1 MPQSERL
8 IANQSQGDAMRI
20 NRLIVMLVAG
30 LVLLSACGADGD
42 ESSATSS
49 DSEVS
54 VPAEQS
60 SDDSGDLFV
69 TEPVPDGGSAFDPN
83 IAERQVITTGWVEVE
98 VDNVT
103 TASNQAISMAEAMGG
118 VLTGE
123 ETHLGLF
130 SSSTITLR
138 LPPGNLR
145 AVLDRLSEL
154 GAVRSQSITTD
165 DVTER
170 VVDLASREETMAT
183 SVDRLRGFLE
193 KAETVTDIAQLEG
206 QLAQREA
213 DLESLRGTLRTIE
226 GQVAMSTLTIT
237 FVAEESAPEIDEDD
251 ADSFMDVVGKSADAL
266 AATGLTIAF
275 ALGAIAVWVPMF
287 LVLWLVYRWLGP
299 RMARRRTNKLSPQHP
314 VPPVPLAT
322 DTASAD

>member
-1 MPQSERL
+1 MRTNRL
-8 IANQSQGDAMRI
+8 IA
-20 NRLIVMLVAG
+20 MLVAG
-30 LVLLSACGADGD
+30 LVLFSACGVNGD
-42 ESSATSS
+42 EDSATSS
-49 DSEVS
+49 DSPVS
-54 VPAEQS
+54 VPAEES
-60 SDDSGDLFV
+60 SADFAGDSEDVFA
-69 TEPVPDGGSAFDPN
+69 TEPMPDGGSAFDPN
-83 IAERQVITTGWVEVE
+83 IVERQIITTGWVEVE

-103 TASNQAISMAEAMGG
+103 TASSQAIAMAQAMGG

-123 ETHLGLF
+123 ETHLGFF

-237 FVAEESAPEIDEDD
+237 FVAEDSAPEIDDDD

-266 AATGLTIAF
+266 AATGLAIAF
-275 ALGAIAVWVPMF
+275 ALGAIAVWVPVF
-287 LVLWLVYRWLGP
+287 LVLWLLYRWLGP
-299 RMARRRTNKLSPQHP
+299 KMARRRAKKSTPSPQPP
-314 VPPVPLAT
+314 VPPAPPAPDAVSV
-322 DTASAD
+322 D